1 MIWKTYIFFL
11 FSGVVYVDA
20 FVTIYKKNNY
30 IRTERYAD
38 ILHNDVEVYES
49 LILNGIIT
57 SESLRLMD
65 RVFIPQS
72 ECNIVKL
79 TILITSGLVVGV
91 IVC

>member
-65 RVFIPQS
+65 RVFIPQP

-79 TILITSGLVVGV
+79 TILIISGLVVGV

>member
-20 FVTIYKKNNY
+20 FVTKYKKNNY

-38 ILHNDVEVYES
+38 ILHNDIEVYES

-65 RVFIPQS
+65 RVFIPQL

>member
-1 MIWKTYIFFL
+1 MIWKTYFFIL
-11 FSGVVYVDA
+11 FSGVLYVDA
-20 FVTIYKKNNY
+20 FVTTYKKNNY

-65 RVFIPQS
+65 RVFIPEK
-72 ECNIVKL
+72 ECKIIKI
-79 TILITSGLVVGV
+79 TILIISEFVIGM